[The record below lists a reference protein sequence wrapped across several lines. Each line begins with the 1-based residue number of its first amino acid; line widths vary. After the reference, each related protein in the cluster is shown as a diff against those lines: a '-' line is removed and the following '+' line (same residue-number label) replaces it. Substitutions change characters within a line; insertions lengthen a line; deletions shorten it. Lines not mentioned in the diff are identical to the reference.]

1 MFAKKEEV
9 KGEILMENNNQP
21 QVSQHKDI
29 DITTLGDRKVV
40 DLVVP
45 CYKGTPTLLRLL
57 ASVASQTM
65 RQNINV
71 IIVQDCDGED
81 YTELI
86 EMFNKMLSIQL
97 VQMEQNGGPGT
108 CRRVGRK
115 AGKAKYVMYMDADD
129 TFENP
134 FSVQKLYT
142 VIEDSKADAVN
153 SIFLEQVAP
162 NAFLPHD
169 NNDWIWMFGKI
180 YRRRFLEIN
189 EIEMNDSRANED
201 TGFNSIV
208 KCVGEV
214 RYLPDVTYIWH
225 YKEDSIT
232 RKDGG
237 IYRFTGIEGWLY
249 NMQWAI
255 DEMIRL
261 NADEENIKQ
270 FVADNIMATYIW
282 FLGFLHDEDERVDLE
297 EYKRWVK
304 KYYTNIFEK
313 HVPSEQQLNMSF
325 QMQFMRELM
334 NGRIPK
340 YTFDQ
345 YLDMIKEVKE

>member
-1 MFAKKEEV
+1 MKKN
-9 KGEILMENNNQP
+9 KNNNDM

-29 DITTLGDRKVV
+29 DIAALGNRKVV

-65 RQNINV
+65 RQNINI
-71 IIVQDCDGED
+71 IIVQDADGED

-86 EMFNKMLSIQL
+86 EMFNKMLKIQL
-97 VQMEQNGGPGT
+97 IQLDTNSGPGA
-108 CRRVGRK
+108 CRRIGRK

-142 VIEDSKADAVN
+142 VIEDGKSDAVN

-162 NAFLPHD
+162 NGFLPHN

-180 YRRRFLEIN
+180 YRRKFLEKN
-189 EIEMNDSRANED
+189 NIEMNDSRANED

-208 KCVGEV
+208 KCVGKV

-255 DEMIRL
+255 GHMIRL
-261 NADEENIKQ
+261 NAPEENIKQ

-282 FLGFLHDEDERVDLE
+282 FLGFVHDKDERVKLD
-297 EYKRWVK
+297 EYKKWVK
-304 KYYTNIFEK
+304 KYYTSIFEK
-313 HVPSEQQLNMSF
+313 YTPSEEQLNIAFST
-325 QMQFMRELM
+325 QFGRELIM
-334 NGRIPK
+334 CRIPE
-340 YTFDQ
+340 YTFAQ
-345 YLDMIKEVKE
+345 YLELIKNTEE

>member
-1 MFAKKEEV
+1 MQEQQQTPGIV
-9 KGEILMENNNQP
+9 P
-21 QVSQHKDI
+21 QQHKDI
-29 DITTLGDRKVV
+29 DITALGDRKLI
-40 DLVVP
+40 DLIVP
-45 CYKGTPTLLRLL
+45 CYKASSTLIRLL

-65 RQNINV
+65 RTNIN
-71 IIVQDCDGED
+71 IILVQDDDGED
-81 YTELI
+81 YTEIINIFQPILQ
-86 EMFNKMLSIQL
+86 IQL
-97 VQMEQNGGPGT
+97 VQLETNSGPGAA
-108 CRRVGRK
+108 RRIGRK
-115 AGKAKYVMYMDADD
+115 AGKCKYTMYMDADD
-129 TFENP
+129 TFADP

-153 SIFLEQVAP
+153 SIFAEQVAP

-208 KCVGEV
+208 KCVGET

-255 DEMIRL
+255 DEMLRL
-261 NADEENIKQ
+261 DADEENIKQ

-304 KYYTNIFEK
+304 KYYENIFEK
-313 HVPSEQQLNMSF
+313 HIPSEEQLNMAF
-325 QMQFMRELM
+325 AMQFGRELM
-334 NGRIPK
+334 MQRIPK

-345 YLDMIKEVKE
+345 YLQLIRDCK